1 MMRMAWHPGRGDA
14 VPMVIEGKD
23 MPRGVTPFEEDL
35 LTALDPSALALY
47 RAGLAAA
54 LAEGTGVG
62 RDRTAAFLRGQLR
75 AWGIPT
81 VVQRFD
87 AQVSVPGAARL
98 SLARRA
104 APIAAR
110 AFPYSAP
117 TPPDGLVAELRAV
130 NAGDD
135 ALLTGTIAL
144 VDAPPTIATI
154 ADLAARG
161 AVAQVYIGAGEAL
174 TTPLAA
180 TDRWGEP
187 APTPIITI
195 GRAAGEGFLALCAA
209 GPTPVRL
216 HAELA
221 WATRRLLLPVAT
233 IEGADEPDSFVLVGA
248 PGPSTADG
256 GEAAACLL
264 ELCRIFAAHAGRLR
278 RGIRFVWWP
287 QGATALAGP
296 LWYTDHAWTELRARA
311 VGTLALTPEPPP
323 GVAPVASWAEETLR
337 AFANRALDDGG
348 WDTVDWSAAPPDGGE
363 QGAFARLGLP
373 VLRLPA
379 AGHDRLDACV
389 VPLARLCTA
398 PLLPLDLLALS
409 RAVAARV
416 EAVAADVPDVDL
428 SALRGRAE
436 ALVAA
441 TERAQIALLHIAQ
454 ADAPS
459 YEEGLELGNR
469 LLRRIG
475 QVLLPTLRHA
485 GDPYALEAP
494 GPDTYPLLPG
504 LDAFLARAESPAG
517 GASHRDRGI
526 RERNRAIDA
535 CDEALLAIDGALTT
549 LRPLGFG

>member
-1 MMRMAWHPGRGDA
+1 MPG
-14 VPMVIEGKD
+14 
-23 MPRGVTPFEEDL
+23 GVTPFEEDL
-35 LTALDPSALALY
+35 LAALDPRALDLY

-54 LAEGTGVG
+54 LDEGAGEG
-62 RDRTAAFLRGQLR
+62 RDRTVAFLRGQLR
-75 AWGIPT
+75 GWGIPT
-81 VVQRFD
+81 IVQRFD

-98 SLARRA
+98 SLARRD
-104 APIAAR
+104 APVAAR
-110 AFPYSAP
+110 PFPYSAP
-117 TPPDGLVAELRAV
+117 TPPEGLVAELRAA

-135 ALLTGTIAL
+135 ASLAGAIAL
-144 VDAPPTIATI
+144 VDAPPTLALI
-154 ADLAARG
+154 ADLMARG
-161 AVAQVYIGAGEAL
+161 AVAQVYIGADEVP

-180 TDRWGEP
+180 TDRWG
-187 APTPIITI
+187 APIATPVIAI

-216 HAELA
+216 HAELG
-221 WATRRLLLPVAT
+221 WKTQRLLLPVAT
-233 IEGADEPDSFVLVGA
+233 IKGADEPDHFVLVGA
-248 PGPSTADG
+248 PGPSAADG

-264 ELCRIFAAHAGRLR
+264 ELCRLFAANAGRLR

-287 QGATALAGP
+287 QGATAISGP
-296 LWYTDHAWTELRARA
+296 LWYTDHAWTELRARS
-311 VGTLALTPEPPP
+311 VCALTLTLESEP
-323 GVAPVASWAEETLR
+323 GIAPVAAWAEETLR
-337 AFANRALDDGG
+337 AFATRALADGG
-348 WDTVDWSAAPPDGGE
+348 WDLVDWSNSPPYGGE

-379 AGHDRLDACV
+379 AGQARLDACV

-398 PLLPLDLLALS
+398 PLVPLDLLALS
-409 RAVAARV
+409 RAVAARI
-416 EAVAADVPDVDL
+416 EAVAADVPEIDL
-428 SALRGRAE
+428 LALRGRAE

-475 QVLLPTLRHA
+475 QVLLPSLRHM
-485 GDPYALEAP
+485 GDPYALAATAP
-494 GPDTYPLLPG
+494 HTYPLLPG
-504 LDAFLARAESPAG
+504 LDAFLVQAVPAEHAAR
-517 GASHRDRGI
+517 RDRAI

-535 CDEALLAIDGALTT
+535 CGEAILAIDEALLG

>member
-1 MMRMAWHPGRGDA
+1 MRCRAA
-14 VPMVIEGKD
+14 LSVIEGKG
-23 MPRGVTPFEEDL
+23 MPGGVTPFEEDL
-35 LTALDPSALALY
+35 LTALDPRALVLY
-47 RAGLAAA
+47 RAGLTAA
-54 LAEGTGVG
+54 LAEGVGEG

-75 AWGIPT
+75 GWGIPT

-98 SLARRA
+98 ALARRD
-104 APIAAR
+104 APVAAR
-110 AFPYSAP
+110 PFPYSAP
-117 TPPDGLVAELRAV
+117 TPPEGLLAELRAV
-130 NAGDD
+130 SAGDTRP
-135 ALLTGTIAL
+135 LTGTIAL
-144 VDAPPTIATI
+144 VDAAPTLAMIA
-154 ADLAARG
+154 ALAARG
-161 AVAQVYIGAGEAL
+161 AVAQVYIGVDEAL
-174 TTPLAA
+174 RTPLAA
-180 TDRWGEP
+180 TDRWG
-187 APTPIITI
+187 APIQSPVITI

-216 HAELA
+216 HAELR
-221 WATRRLLLPVAT
+221 WTTRRLLLPVAT
-233 IEGADEPDSFVLVGA
+233 IKGADEPDNFVLVGA
-248 PGPSTADG
+248 PGPAAADG

-296 LWYTDHAWTELRARA
+296 LWYTDTAWTELRARA
-311 VGTLALTPEPPP
+311 VCTLALIPEPPP
-323 GVAPVASWAEETLR
+323 GTAPVASWAEEALR

-348 WDTVDWSAAPPDGGE
+348 WDLVDWSPVPPYGGE

-398 PLLPLDLLALS
+398 PLLPHDLLTLS
-409 RAVAARV
+409 RAVAARI

-428 SALRGRAE
+428 LVLRGRAE

-485 GDPYALEAP
+485 GDPYALEALA
-494 GPDTYPLLPG
+494 PDTYPLLPG
-504 LDAFLARAESPAG
+504 LDAFLAQAEPVGG
-517 GASHRDRGI
+517 GASRHDRAV

-535 CDEALLAIDGALTT
+535 CDEAILAIDEALAT

>member
-1 MMRMAWHPGRGDA
+1 MKNM
-14 VPMVIEGKD
+14 VPADGEGKG
-23 MPRGVTPFEEDL
+23 MPVGVTPFEEDL
-35 LTALDPSALALY
+35 LAALDPSALALY

-54 LAEGTGVG
+54 LAEGAGEG

-75 AWGIPT
+75 GWGIPT

-87 AQVSVPGAARL
+87 APVSVPGAARL
-98 SLARRA
+98 SLARRD
-104 APIAAR
+104 APVAAR
-110 AFPYSAP
+110 PFPYSAP
-117 TPPDGLVAELRAV
+117 TPPDGLMAELRAV
-130 NAGDD
+130 SAGDTGP
-135 ALLTGTIAL
+135 LHGTIAL
-144 VDAPPTIATI
+144 VDAAPRVATI
-154 ADLAARG
+154 AALAARG
-161 AVAQVYIGAGEAL
+161 AVAQVYIGADETL
-174 TTPLAA
+174 STPLAA
-180 TDRWGEP
+180 TDRWG
-187 APTPIITI
+187 APVSTPIIAI

-216 HAELA
+216 HAELV

-233 IEGADEPDSFVLVGA
+233 IKGADEPDNFVLVGA
-248 PGPSTADG
+248 PGPSAIDG

-264 ELCRIFAAHAGRLR
+264 ELCRLFAAHAGRLR
-278 RGIRFVWWP
+278 RGVRFVWWP
-287 QGATALAGP
+287 QGATALTGP

-311 VGTLALTPEPPP
+311 VCALTLTPEPQP
-323 GVAPVASWAEETLR
+323 GTTPVAAWAEETLR

-348 WDTVDWSAAPPDGGE
+348 WDLVDWSAAPPYGGE

-398 PLLPLDLLALS
+398 PLLPHDLLALS
-409 RAVAARV
+409 RAVVARV
-416 EAVAADVPDVDL
+416 EAVAADVPEVDL

-436 ALVAA
+436 ALVTA

-475 QVLLPTLRHA
+475 QVLLPPLRHV

-494 GPDTYPLLPG
+494 APDTYPLLPG
-504 LDAFLARAESPAG
+504 LDAFLARAEPAPAG
-517 GASHRDRGI
+517 QASRRDRAI

-535 CDEALLAIDGALTT
+535 CDEAILAIDEALTR